1 MLDNNDTEIPVALP
15 APLPQGA
22 SEESRFHALQAWL
35 APQRAKYWGAAENT
49 ALIGVDAH
57 ILRIV
62 APGEAAVLRFKKLAQ
77 DPFLLR
83 AIGIIFPGVT
93 ALDARLRDSGDQ
105 ENLTRRETRAKMLAA
120 HKVVL
125 LEEAAADPI
134 VQRAIKALDA
144 KLVDLIPLS
153 EPEGLP

>member
-15 APLPQGA
+15 MPLPPGA
-22 SEESRFHALQAWL
+22 SEETRYTALQAWL
-35 APQRAKYWGAAENT
+35 APQRAKYWAAAENT
-49 ALIGVDAH
+49 ALIGVENH
-57 ILRIV
+57 TLQIV
-62 APGEAAVLRFKKLAQ
+62 APGEAAVLRFKKVTQ
-77 DPFLLR
+77 DPFLLK

-93 ALDARLRDSGDQ
+93 ALSARLRATGDQ
-105 ENLTRRETRAKMLAA
+105 DRLTRRETRAKMLAA

-125 LEEAAADPI
+125 LEQAAQDPI
-134 VQRAIKALDA
+134 VLRAIKALDA